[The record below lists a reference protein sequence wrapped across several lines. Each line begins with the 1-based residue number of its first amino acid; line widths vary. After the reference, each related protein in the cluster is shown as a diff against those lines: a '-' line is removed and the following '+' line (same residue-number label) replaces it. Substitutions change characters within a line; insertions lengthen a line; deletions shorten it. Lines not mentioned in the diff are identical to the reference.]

1 MPSQPNLQLTTLS
14 VTSPQTRNHLTIFQL
29 LSVVCQRYPEKALTI
44 WRCIF
49 TGNAL
54 PNTIQCQNS
63 YSISA
68 RDSTGIGA
76 RAWKKPGRPCSALH
90 QTSPCWDGITLTHQ
104 PVCMPALNQSD
115 WLTDRCTESPYDYTD
130 FIKQQ

>member
-54 PNTIQCQNS
+54 PNTQP
-63 YSISA
+63 YSVKTVTVLVPEIVLVLEPGLEKSLVA
-68 RDSTGIGA
+68 LAVLCT
-76 RAWKKPGRPCSALH
+76 KPALAGMALH
-90 QTSPCWDGITLTHQ
+90 SHTSLCACQL
-104 PVCMPALNQSD
+104 
-115 WLTDRCTESPYDYTD
+115 
-130 FIKQQ
+130 